1 MDAYLDMFNG
11 AGATLACLMLAANFL
26 IVRGRKVGGI
36 TFTRIGR
43 LQVSFCMVRAR
54 NPRRND
60 AR

>member
-11 AGATLACLMLAANFL
+11 AGATLACLMLAANL
-26 IVRGRKVGGI
+26 LVVRGRKVGGI

-54 NPRRND
+54 TRKHD
-60 AR
+60 HAR